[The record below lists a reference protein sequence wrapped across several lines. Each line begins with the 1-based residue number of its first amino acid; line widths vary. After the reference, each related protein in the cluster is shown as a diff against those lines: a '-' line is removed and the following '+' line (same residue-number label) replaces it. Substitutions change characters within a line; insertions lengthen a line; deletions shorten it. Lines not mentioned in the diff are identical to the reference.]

1 MKEFKS
7 NIFMTP
13 KIFKNYGSSDHIIEL
28 QTFLSHLEQS
38 EGKTKV
44 SLQMAVQVWDYIM
57 MTLTYTNALR
67 ASNLIEM
74 TLKDINTA

>member
-1 MKEFKS
+1 
-7 NIFMTP
+7 MTP

-38 EGKTKV
+38 EGKT
-44 SLQMAVQVWDYIM
+44 LQMAVQVWDYIM
-57 MTLTYTNALR
+57 MTLTYANALR